1 MPLSTHGT
9 DRLCVY
15 RPAYKRVSSF
25 LFSMGL
31 TVPYIRFRR
40 WRRVESTHTRRLRCK
55 KAVGGCLF
63 PLFRTVRACV
73 TEPRC
78 CCTGHTYSTP
88 HVVHL
93 IFFGRSCPPMMFVVV
108 FDTRCPAHMASS
120 MQGIVVGSAK
130 LFSSRSSHATGNK
143 YLLLTTLLPCERS
156 QSQGF

>member
-1 MPLSTHGT
+1 MCHSSLV
-9 DRLCVY
+9 RC
-15 RPAYKRVSSF
+15 RPAYQRVSSI
-25 LFSMGL
+25 LAGGDVSDRGL
-31 TVPYIRFRR
+31 SFARGS
-40 WRRVESTHTRRLRCK
+40 RRVESTHTRRLRCK

-156 QSQGF
+156 Q